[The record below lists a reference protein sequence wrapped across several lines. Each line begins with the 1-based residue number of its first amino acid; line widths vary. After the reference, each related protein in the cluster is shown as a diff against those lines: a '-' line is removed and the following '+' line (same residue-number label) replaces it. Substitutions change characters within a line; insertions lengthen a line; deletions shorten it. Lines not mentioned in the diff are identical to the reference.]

1 MLRTHPTLWLP
12 PLEGI
17 TRDEHHRYRLGAHQ
31 FPVSVTGVLQATKSA
46 YAMAR
51 IEETR
56 ADWEPRGNTCHKALE
71 LAASSPDWHPDH
83 WPACWPWIDWIWP
96 MLTHPLW
103 DDALL
108 IASERPLYS
117 LTRNIAGTTDG
128 ALLVPKPGRGWWRY
142 LFDLKSQG
150 TAAASPYDTRAQLG
164 GYLEMELEHGNAY
177 DGAFTLWA
185 RPGRCRLS
193 RVCTVEECLVEWR
206 GALAAYGKVQAN
218 QERAR
223 AAGVIVSGSVDPFR
237 L

>member
-1 MLRTHPTLWLP
+1 
-12 PLEGI
+12 
-17 TRDEHHRYRLGAHQ
+17 
-31 FPVSVTGVLQATKSA
+31 
-46 YAMAR
+46 
-51 IEETR
+51 
-56 ADWEPRGNTCHKALE
+56 
-71 LAASSPDWHPDH
+71 
-83 WPACWPWIDWIWP
+83 